1 MVGQTKI
8 EYQKLAAENKI
19 FFLKNQKTPKSKK
32 SKLNKAKK
40 KEKILRKKRRKKK
53 IRDKKII

>member
-19 FFLKNQKTPKSKK
+19 FFLKNQKTPKSK
-32 SKLNKAKK
+32 SQN
-40 KEKILRKKRRKKK
+40 
-53 IRDKKII
+53 